1 MTDIK
6 HALENA
12 LAKFIINTFPDALK
26 LNALAPHCDNCGW
39 TDSEKH
45 AYDETWVNA
54 HIGMTCPQCNHV
66 VITEQDAADVKAL
79 HEKLN
84 HENNDDNASIVLH
97 SNNRELKKIE
107 NIASKL
113 ITILRKGI
121 KW

>member
-1 MTDIK
+1 MTDIMTDIK

-12 LAKFIINTFPDALK
+12 FAKFIINTFPDALK

-45 AYDETWVNA
+45 AYDETWINA

-84 HENNDDNASIVLH
+84 HDNNADDNASLIVLH
-97 SNNRELKKIE
+97 SNNRELKD
-107 NIASKL
+107 
-113 ITILRKGI
+113 
-121 KW
+121 